1 MEIRWLDDAL
11 TDVALIYRF
20 IAAHD
25 PRAAAGVIARIQA
38 SIRLL
43 ATAPESRSARPW
55 PGTRELI
62 VPRTR
67 YIVPYRMSGGR
78 IEILRVLHSAR
89 RWPDEPPV
97 E

>member
-43 ATAPESRSARPW
+43 ATAPNRGRPGRG
-55 PGTRELI
+55 PGL
-62 VPRTR
+62 V
-67 YIVPYRMSGGR
+67 S
-78 IEILRVLHSAR
+78 
-89 RWPDEPPV
+89 
-97 E
+97 